1 MLSYLRFILILL
13 ACCGFWL
20 GLAAQDG
27 SFTFVQRGHKP
38 IVKGSINGKE
48 AYFLLDTGADV
59 TLLHAG
65 DAQRYTFTTRQTGSQ
80 PYSIRGIGGY
90 LPGAGQVVGAKLF
103 FAHLPLDWQPKAVDL
118 SSIIVHVRQKTS
130 YRISGI
136 IGTDMM
142 RHYGFVIDYAE
153 NKVHVK
159 KPPRRWERL
168 LANE

>member
-1 MLSYLRFILILL
+1 MLIHLRVFVLLL
-13 ACCGFWL
+13 ACCGLAL
-20 GLAAQDG
+20 GLAAQNG
-27 SFTFVQRGHKP
+27 NFTFVQRGHKP
-38 IVKGSINGKE
+38 IVKGSINGHE

-65 DAQRYTFTTRQTGSQ
+65 DADEYAFTTRQTGSE
-80 PYSIRGIGGY
+80 PYTVRGIGGH
-90 LPGAGQVVGAKLF
+90 LPGAGKVVGAKIF
-103 FAHLPLDWQPKAVDL
+103 FANLPLDWQPKAVDL
-118 SSIIVHVRQKTS
+118 SSIIVHMQHKTS

-142 RHYGFVIDYAE
+142 QHYGFVIDYAE
-153 NKVHVK
+153 NRVYVK